1 MTTLS
6 REAETMLQDAVG
18 PDHAEAEGQAH
29 ASSGV
34 EASGVPSSVA
44 DAVRSACFRV
54 PPLWSLSDYV
64 AVNPFLG
71 FASGGWSEAAAA
83 MGEGFNASPLPDL
96 DYYRGRLGG
105 GDFDASD
112 VRRAAARLGHEP
124 EVLESA
130 LEGQVVTRQAAVYR
144 TFAQRHDAAHG
155 THWDKLL
162 VQSHSRWCSAF
173 ASGGTPA
180 WAMPAEERLGLFH
193 GWLEAESID
202 RTLEINGLRGWR
214 KWIAA
219 LPDDADAA
227 IEFMLD
233 RLAIPVER
241 RVDYL
246 YRLLGGVYGW
256 ASFFRR
262 EPWFASLSSGEDTPG
277 NVGELLAIRVC
288 SDAAVAE
295 LTGRDDKHATAV
307 RTVEDE
313 TVRAALQDAYEDG
326 YARRLLGSLNR
337 GDTVQPAEATRPSA
351 QALFCIDVRSEIL
364 RRHLEAAD
372 DKIETRGFAGFFG
385 VAIAVAQDD
394 GQDSA
399 RCPVLLSPGTGV
411 ALEGEPKSKVGKLA
425 KPLQF
430 GPASTFSYV
439 ELLGLGYVGKLAAD
453 AGKQNHP
460 AGDAEHSDAIG
471 LRDAETGEALGLEA
485 RVQAAATILKFTGLG
500 PCGSSMARLVL
511 LCGHGGCSANNPH
524 AAGLDCG
531 ACGGHGG
538 GLNARVAAGILNDP
552 EVRAGLNDM
561 GVHVPGDTLFLAGLH
576 NTTTDEVTVLDRD
589 AIPSGHHEDL
599 RQLEASLAQAGEE
612 TRLERSASLGLTKQP
627 KSRLASLLSRRSRDW
642 SETRPE
648 WALARNAAFIA
659 ARRGRTKGVDLAGRS
674 FLHEYDAAHDPDDAI
689 LTLILSAPM
698 VVASWINLQYFAST
712 VDNDALGAGDKPL
725 HNRVGNLGVVLG
737 NGGDLRTGLAKQSVH
752 AADGSWY
759 HQPLRLQVL
768 VEAARERIDGVLTT
782 QPHVTDLVTN
792 GWVRLFALDRDSD
805 AAWLRTGAGWE
816 DFAPSS

>member
-1 MTTLS
+1 MLNDTTDTHVS
-6 REAETMLQDAVG
+6 VATEVSSHEASAG
-18 PDHAEAEGQAH
+18 G
-29 ASSGV
+29 SGV
-34 EASGVPSSVA
+34 SVS
-44 DAVRSACFRV
+44 DAMKQACFRV
-54 PPLWSLSDYV
+54 PPLWSLRNYV

-71 FASGGWSEAAAA
+71 FAGGGVAEAAAS
-83 MGEGFNASPLPDL
+83 MSDGLNASPLPGFAH
-96 DYYRGRLGG
+96 YRKR
-105 GDFDASD
+105 FDEDGFKAAD
-112 VRRAAARLGHEP
+112 VRRAASRLGHDADA
-124 EVLESA
+124 LLAILDESA
-130 LEGQVVTRQAAVYR
+130 ERPTREAVIQR

-219 LPDDADAA
+219 LPDDADTA

-233 RLAIPVER
+233 RLALPAEQR
-241 RVDYL
+241 GDYL
-246 YRLLGGVYGW
+246 FRLLGGVYGW

-262 EPWFASLSSGEDTPG
+262 EPWFASLSSGQDTPG

-295 LTGRDDKHATAV
+295 LAGRDDAYATLV

-313 TVRAALQDAYEDG
+313 APRAVLQEAVEDG
-326 YARRLLGSLNR
+326 YAGQLIGSLHA
-337 GDTVQPAEATRPSA
+337 GDAVQPSEASRPSA
-351 QALFCIDVRSEIL
+351 QALFCIDVRSEVL

-372 DKIETRGFAGFFG
+372 DRIETRGFAGFFG
-385 VAIAVAQDD
+385 VALAVAQDD
-394 GQDSA
+394 GADSA

-411 ALEGEPKSKVGKLA
+411 SLEGTDASTKKKLT
-425 KPLQF
+425 KPLQL

-453 AGKQNHP
+453 AGKH
-460 AGDAEHSDAIG
+460 AGTVDDGETHDTLA
-471 LRDAETGEALGLEA
+471 LRDAATGEALSLEA
-485 RVQAAATILKFTGLG
+485 RTQTAATILKFTGLG
-500 PCGSSMARLVL
+500 PCGENMARLVL
-511 LCGHGGCSANNPH
+511 LCGHGGCSANNAH

-538 GLNARVAAGILNDP
+538 GINARVAASILNDP
-552 EVRAGLNDM
+552 QVRAGLKDL
-561 GVHVPGDTLFLAGLH
+561 GLHVPEDTHFAAGLH
-576 NTTTDEVTVLDRD
+576 NTTTDDVSLLDRD
-589 AIPSGHHEDL
+589 TIPGTHADDV
-599 RQLEASLAQAGEE
+599 RQLDASLKTASEQ
-612 TRLERSASLGLTKQP
+612 TRIERAASLGLSEQSKA
-627 KSRLASLLSRRSRDW
+627 RLGSLLSRRSRDW

-659 ARRGRTKGVDLAGRS
+659 ARRGRTRGIDLHGRS
-674 FLHEYDAAHDPDDAI
+674 FLHEYDAAHDADDAI

-712 VDNDALGAGDKPL
+712 VDNDVLGAGNKPL
-725 HNRVGNLGVVLG
+725 HNRVGTIGVVLG

-752 AADGSWY
+752 APDGSWY
-759 HQPLRLQVL
+759 HEPLRLQVL
-768 VEAARERIDGVLTT
+768 VEAERDRIDAVLAG
-782 QPHVTDLVTN
+782 QPHVTDLVSN
-792 GWVRLFALDRDSD
+792 GWVRLFALDRESD
-805 AAWLRTGAGWE
+805 AAWLRTDAGWE
-816 DFAPSS
+816 AFSG

>member
-1 MTTLS
+1 MTTLPHQADTMFHDAS
-6 REAETMLQDAVG
+6 ETQVETKHPTSGRQDA
-18 PDHAEAEGQAH
+18 
-29 ASSGV
+29 
-34 EASGVPSSVA
+34 SVVAIA
-44 DAVRSACFRV
+44 DAVKAACFRV

-71 FASGGWSEAAAA
+71 FAAGGWADAASAMSDGLNAA
-83 MGEGFNASPLPDL
+83 PLPDFAH
-96 DYYRGRLGG
+96 YRRRIGG
-105 GDFDASD
+105 GGFEVAD
-112 VRRAAARLGHEP
+112 VRRAAARLGHDADPLLAVMNDASQRPTRE
-124 EVLESA
+124 A
-130 LEGQVVTRQAAVYR
+130 QVQR

-180 WAMPAEERLGLFH
+180 WAMPDEERLGLFH

-214 KWIAA
+214 KWISA

-233 RLAIPVER
+233 RLDVPGER
-241 RVDYL
+241 RVAYL

-256 ASFFRR
+256 ASYFRR
-262 EPWFASLSSGEDTPG
+262 EPWFASLSSGVDTPG

-295 LTGRDDKHATAV
+295 LAGRDDRHATLV
-307 RTVEDE
+307 REVEDE
-313 TVRAALQDAYEDG
+313 ASRAVFQEAYEDG
-326 YARRLLGSLNR
+326 YAKRLLGSLNA
-337 GDTVQPAEATRPSA
+337 GDTATPSEATRPST
-351 QALFCIDVRSEIL
+351 QALFCIDVRSEVI

-372 DKIETRGFAGFFG
+372 ASIETRGFAGFFG
-385 VAIAVAQDD
+385 VAIAVAEDN
-394 GQDSA
+394 GEDSA
-399 RCPVLLSPGTGV
+399 RCPVLLSPAVGV
-411 ALEGEPKSKVGKLA
+411 GLEGDPKSATKKMI
-425 KPLQF
+425 KPLQL

-453 AGKQNHP
+453 AGKH
-460 AGDAEHSDAIG
+460 ADHGHDCEHHDTVTLKDAATG
-471 LRDAETGEALGLEA
+471 QALPLET
-485 RVQAAATILKFTGLG
+485 RTQVAATILKFTGLG
-500 PCGSSMARLVL
+500 PCRENMARVVL
-511 LCGHGGCSANNPH
+511 LCGHGGCSANNAH

-552 EVRAGLNDM
+552 EVRTGLAAMD
-561 GVHVPGDTLFLAGLH
+561 VHVPDDTIFAAGLH
-576 NTTTDEVTVLDRD
+576 NTTTDEVKVLDRET
-589 AIPSGHHEDL
+589 IPGSHTDNL
-599 RQLEASLAQAGEE
+599 RQLEASLAKAGEE
-612 TRLERSASLGLTKQP
+612 TRAERAASLGLGEQP
-627 KSRLASLLSRRSRDW
+627 KSRLGALLSRRSRDW

-648 WALARNAAFIA
+648 WALARNSAFIA
-659 ARRGRTKGVDLAGRS
+659 ARRGRTKGVDLGGRS

-712 VDNDALGAGDKPL
+712 VDNDVLGAGDKPL
-725 HNRVGNLGVVLG
+725 QNRVGNIGVVLG

-759 HQPLRLQVL
+759 HEPMRLQVL
-768 VEAARERIDGVLTT
+768 VEAERERIDAVLAG

-792 GWVRLFALDRDSD
+792 GWVRLFALDRESD
-805 AAWLRTGAGWE
+805 ASWLRTAEGWE
-816 DFAPSS
+816 AFAPSR